1 MLMKKFLSVVLS
13 MAMIMSICTVISPT
27 LTASAEESTSQ
38 SDSLYNDFSSWKAEK
53 SKGYYQ
59 WTGTWS
65 VEDDSGV
72 AGGKYLR
79 FWHWENTDNYN
90 PNLFAFVANPTGS
103 ATAEGSWQL
112 AANSKYLLTI
122 RYRVNGI
129 TTEGNALQ
137 LMLAVSAEGKYDIAS
152 VINSGAYIKYV
163 DSGISNTDGWVTATY
178 AVDTSDLTI
187 PKNSNLFLGFRPVW
201 TPDWKGVYNDQYC
214 VDIDY
219 YDINPVS
226 EFPRHMEIDFEKYS
240 IPASGMGAVNN
251 GTNISYA
258 IADDNGDKYLN
269 LSKTDTDTL
278 SSHYALVLNPN
289 GKAKDDSEKGS
300 YKMENGATYR
310 VSFRYKLSSAD
321 GSCSGVPVALGYSKK
336 YNDVNA
342 AGGIWYGNKGV
353 QNAVYAENNG
363 GCYLL
368 APTDDWQTFTYD
380 FNMNTIKTGSGSYM
394 TPYLCFA
401 AGSNWTAQK
410 SASYN
415 FSIDDIVVDRLAEV
429 TLSSGEIQT
438 KIYGVPQCIADK
450 DSVYSDCDGE
460 VYSFDSTQTEVYKE
474 NEYTEG
480 DVKWKAYTASVG
492 AVVWYKNSEMTEPV
506 GDSYTFTAVNKT
518 LYSGSGEIDEDL
530 VAFCGFDEYYLRTWK
545 HPGGTPWNY
554 YGYGWDPA
562 TPGSWVITDEAA
574 YSGKKSIKTTYYG
587 YSNEDNSLNSE
598 YNFNAG
604 ALYVG
609 SGYEFVSGKSY
620 EISFYIKKNSTVQN
634 QHGKLNIS
642 IASDASVYHHNR
654 GTTVENVV
662 LTDEWQK
669 ISMSWTAVMGSDAA
683 ACAPA
688 LVLSGTGMHSFYID
702 TVEIK
707 EVCSRADIND
717 ENYPSEWQNNANYYK
732 SFKITD
738 ADAHSGNGSFVTTA
752 KNAFMRLNF
761 NDKAIRVS
769 NGTVYLMS
777 FWYKASSGTPEISFV
792 TADAENASSGA
803 VKQASYKTAKSDK
816 GKWKKAYVLFTAAPQ
831 GSNNTL
837 WLSVSGA
844 DKLNID
850 DIKLTTST
858 EIVFNTMGGTMNGTE
873 ICTVLGTP
881 GATAS
886 YSAPVKDGMYFY
898 GWYQDAALTKKCGAL
913 TFPSD
918 SDSITVYAKWVDSLP
933 AAIVDFEDAPY
944 GSDNSKWGSNTSTFF
959 SPTVAE
965 IITEDKH
972 SDSKSLRLHFDPEK
986 IKAAGSN
993 ITYNSPTLAFGMY
1006 DNVGNPMYIEKG
1018 KIYKVTLWYKAEKA
1032 DCNLT
1037 VTAMATHSK
1046 NFWAYDLRT
1055 VYDDT
1060 AYTIKMSEAGG
1071 DWTKAE
1077 IYVNADEII
1086 TSDTQWGR
1094 LTGNHMFI
1102 WLRASSNKAFSVLFD
1117 DVIVE
1122 ELPENIGV
1130 NIYQSNNGSNPV
1142 YTVGG
1147 VGTAVTL
1154 PKEPTRK
1161 NYTFGGWY
1169 TDKNCTQKYNG
1180 GSYKSNALLLYA
1192 KWNMNDTVVVDFEDE
1207 YYTSSLNGN
1216 QQTRASVATNFG
1228 HNSNSSM
1235 LVSKEGQLT
1244 SGDHW
1249 SGMIAVVGEVPF
1261 KVEKGATYI
1270 ISYDYYVVRN
1280 KVAAT
1285 ASNTPHPYVRV
1296 ANEKN
1301 IWLNYD
1307 DPNTG
1312 WYMGSTEKTG
1322 TWLTASFIYTADIP
1336 EGKDDTLYFTV
1347 NASQDF
1353 IGYFDN
1359 IRISKV
1365 DKGNG
1370 SILLLNPC
1378 GAESTGNMKL
1388 MYIGKNA
1395 SAVTLPTSTL
1405 VKKDYTFVGWYRDP
1419 ALTVPFTDKS
1429 FSFIGEDTT
1438 LYAAWSKNTNLQ
1450 DFEDYKSY
1458 GKTEALNYMDFDYEI
1473 YDLTSGN
1480 KDKSN
1485 VHSGNVSIHRIGNDH
1500 HFAAFQ
1506 IFSAAASPS
1515 SRLVSGNV
1523 YKLSMW
1529 VKLESARHNT
1539 GAVKIASCS
1548 DAEYAWR
1555 ISGEWLNVAAI
1566 KDLPAGEW
1574 KKIEYTFYAN
1584 DGFLSIQT
1592 PGYVSMYIDDVTL
1605 EIKSNL
1611 KASDC
1616 SESLEI
1622 EEYVP
1627 RRLNADGTYDEEE
1640 STPIDLSCVKVSG
1653 AYAGTKYGN
1662 GNNTLWIVIAIVG
1675 GVVLAGAAATA
1686 AVIILKRRKT
1696 RR

>member
-1 MLMKKFLSVVLS
+1 MNREGKKCVLYPRVSTEMQVDGYSLEGQKNGLRRFADREEMDIVGIYEDAGKSGKSIEGRPAFKKMLSDIKNGLEIDYILVYKLSRFGRNAADILNSLEFVQSYGINLICIEEGIDSSQTSGKLLISVLS
-13 MAMIMSICTVISPT
+13 AV
-27 LTASAEESTSQ
+27 AEIERENIIEQTM
-38 SDSLYNDFSSWKAEK
+38 NGRREKARQGGWNGGFAPY
-53 SKGYYQ
+53 GYYLKDNQ
-59 WTGTWS
+59 LLIEETEAEAIRIIFEKFANSDIGLG
-65 VEDDSGV
+65 GV
-72 AGGKYLR
+72 A
-79 FWHWENTDNYN
+79 
-90 PNLFAFVANPTGS
+90 
-103 ATAEGSWQL
+103 
-112 AANSKYLLTI
+112 
-122 RYRVNGI
+122 
-129 TTEGNALQ
+129 
-137 LMLAVSAEGKYDIAS
+137 
-152 VINSGAYIKYV
+152 
-163 DSGISNTDGWVTATY
+163 
-178 AVDTSDLTI
+178 
-187 PKNSNLFLGFRPVW
+187 
-201 TPDWKGVYNDQYC
+201 
-214 VDIDY
+214 
-219 YDINPVS
+219 
-226 EFPRHMEIDFEKYS
+226 
-240 IPASGMGAVNN
+240 
-251 GTNISYA
+251 
-258 IADDNGDKYLN
+258 KYLN
-269 LSKTDTDTL
+269 LQGIKKIPRQNGTLETWSSHFIRLILDNPVYCGKIAYGRRTREKVKGTKNEYKQVHAEDYILEDGQHEGIISEELWQKVHAKRMATGIKQPSKVGKDRSHLLTGILKCPLCGSSMYTNKHAWTNKDGTYKEVYYYICGRNKQERGHHCDYKASLRKTDIEPLVIEAVKELVSDKYFAKEIEKRIGVQTDTTAIDKEL
-278 SSHYALVLNPN
+278 ANYESKLKEVDLNKARLEREIDNLPVDTRFRERKIHDMTLRLDALYDTIVELEERIEDAKLRKSSIEMETITLDNIYKLMLNFGKLYDIISDEEKKSLITYLIKEIQIYPN
-289 GKAKDDSEKGS
+289 GESEKP
-300 YKMENGATYR
+300 
-310 VSFRYKLSSAD
+310 L
-321 GSCSGVPVALGYSKK
+321 
-336 YNDVNA
+336 
-342 AGGIWYGNKGV
+342 
-353 QNAVYAENNG
+353 
-363 GCYLL
+363 
-368 APTDDWQTFTYD
+368 
-380 FNMNTIKTGSGSYM
+380 
-394 TPYLCFA
+394 
-401 AGSNWTAQK
+401 
-410 SASYN
+410 
-415 FSIDDIVVDRLAEV
+415 
-429 TLSSGEIQT
+429 
-438 KIYGVPQCIADK
+438 
-450 DSVYSDCDGE
+450 
-460 VYSFDSTQTEVYKE
+460 
-474 NEYTEG
+474 
-480 DVKWKAYTASVG
+480 
-492 AVVWYKNSEMTEPV
+492 
-506 GDSYTFTAVNKT
+506 
-518 LYSGSGEIDEDL
+518 
-530 VAFCGFDEYYLRTWK
+530 
-545 HPGGTPWNY
+545 
-554 YGYGWDPA
+554 
-562 TPGSWVITDEAA
+562 
-574 YSGKKSIKTTYYG
+574 KSI
-587 YSNEDNSLNSE
+587 EF
-598 YNFNAG
+598 NFPIYRDGQEVRRLLWEKGN
-604 ALYVG
+604 
-609 SGYEFVSGKSY
+609 
-620 EISFYIKKNSTVQN
+620 
-634 QHGKLNIS
+634 
-642 IASDASVYHHNR
+642 
-654 GTTVENVV
+654 TVENVV

-1395 SAVTLPTSTL
+1395 SAVTLPASTL

>member
-1 MLMKKFLSVVLS
+1 MLMKKFLSAVLS

-27 LTASAEESTSQ
+27 LTASAQESTSQ

-59 WTGTWS
+59 WIGTWS
-65 VEDDSGV
+65 VEDDSDV

-79 FWHWENTDNYN
+79 FWHWNNTDNYN

-112 AANSKYLLTI
+112 ASNSKYLLTI

-152 VINSGAYIKYV
+152 VVNNGAYIKYV

-240 IPASGMGAVNN
+240 IPASGMGAVHNS
-251 GTNISYA
+251 TNASYT
-258 IADDNGDKYLN
+258 IAEENGDKYLSF
-269 LSKTDTDTL
+269 SKTGSVKWTA
-278 SSHYALVLNPN
+278 SYALLLNPN
-289 GKAKDDSEKGS
+289 GKAKDNSEKGS
-300 YKMENGATYR
+300 YKMENGAKYR

-545 HPGGTPWNY
+545 HPGGTPWSY

-609 SGYEFVSGKSY
+609 SGYEFVSGSSY

-654 GTTVENVV
+654 GITVENVV

-669 ISMSWTAVMGSDAA
+669 ISMSWTAVMGSDAT

-738 ADAHSGNGSFVTTA
+738 ADAHSGSGSFVTTA
-752 KNAFMRLNF
+752 KNAFMRLSY

-792 TADAENASSGA
+792 TADAENVSSGA

-986 IKAAGSN
+986 IKAVGSN

-1037 VTAMATHSK
+1037 VTAMATHNK
-1046 NFWAYDLRT
+1046 NFWAYNLRT

-1235 LVSKEGQLT
+1235 LVSKEGKLT

-1261 KVEKGATYI
+1261 KVEKGATYM

-1395 SAVTLPTSTL
+1395 SAVTLPASTL

-1529 VKLESARHNT
+1529 VKLESARHST

-1640 STPIDLSCVKVSG
+1640 ITPIDLSCVKVSG
-1653 AYAGTKYGN
+1653 AYAGTKDGN

-1686 AVIILKRRKT
+1686 AVIILKHRKT

>member
-1 MLMKKFLSVVLS
+1 MNREGKKCVLYPRVSTEMQVDGYSLEGQKNGLKRFADREEMEIVGIYEDAGKSGKSIEGRPAFKKMLSDIKNGLEIDYILVYKLSRFGRNAADILNSLEFVQSYGINLICIEEGIDSSQTSGKLLISVLS
-13 MAMIMSICTVISPT
+13 AV
-27 LTASAEESTSQ
+27 AEIERENIIEQTM
-38 SDSLYNDFSSWKAEK
+38 NGRREKARQGGWNGGFAPY
-53 SKGYYQ
+53 GYYLKDNQ
-59 WTGTWS
+59 LLIEETEAEAIRIIFDKFANSDIGLG
-65 VEDDSGV
+65 GV
-72 AGGKYLR
+72 A
-79 FWHWENTDNYN
+79 
-90 PNLFAFVANPTGS
+90 
-103 ATAEGSWQL
+103 
-112 AANSKYLLTI
+112 
-122 RYRVNGI
+122 
-129 TTEGNALQ
+129 
-137 LMLAVSAEGKYDIAS
+137 
-152 VINSGAYIKYV
+152 
-163 DSGISNTDGWVTATY
+163 
-178 AVDTSDLTI
+178 
-187 PKNSNLFLGFRPVW
+187 
-201 TPDWKGVYNDQYC
+201 
-214 VDIDY
+214 
-219 YDINPVS
+219 
-226 EFPRHMEIDFEKYS
+226 
-240 IPASGMGAVNN
+240 
-251 GTNISYA
+251 
-258 IADDNGDKYLN
+258 KYLN
-269 LSKTDTDTL
+269 LQGIKKIPRQNGTLETWSSHFIRLILDNPVYCGKIAYGRRTREKVKGTKNEYKQVHAEDYILEDGQHEGIISEELWQKVHAKRMATGIKQPSKIGKDRSHLLTGILKCPLCGSSMYTNKHAWTNKDGTYKEVYYYICGRNKQERGHHCDYKASLRKTDIEPLVIEAVKELVSDKYFAKEIEKRIGVQTDTTAIDKEL
-278 SSHYALVLNPN
+278 ANYESKLKEVDLNKARLEREIDNLPVDTRFRERKIHDMTLRLDALYDTIVELEERIEDVKLRRSSIEMETITLDNIYKLMLNFGKLYDIISDEEKKSLITYLIKEIQIYPN
-289 GKAKDDSEKGS
+289 GESEQLLKSIEFNFPIYRDGQEVRRLLWEKG
-300 YKMENGATYR
+300 N
-310 VSFRYKLSSAD
+310 
-321 GSCSGVPVALGYSKK
+321 
-336 YNDVNA
+336 
-342 AGGIWYGNKGV
+342 
-353 QNAVYAENNG
+353 
-363 GCYLL
+363 
-368 APTDDWQTFTYD
+368 
-380 FNMNTIKTGSGSYM
+380 
-394 TPYLCFA
+394 
-401 AGSNWTAQK
+401 
-410 SASYN
+410 
-415 FSIDDIVVDRLAEV
+415 
-429 TLSSGEIQT
+429 
-438 KIYGVPQCIADK
+438 
-450 DSVYSDCDGE
+450 
-460 VYSFDSTQTEVYKE
+460 
-474 NEYTEG
+474 
-480 DVKWKAYTASVG
+480 
-492 AVVWYKNSEMTEPV
+492 
-506 GDSYTFTAVNKT
+506 
-518 LYSGSGEIDEDL
+518 
-530 VAFCGFDEYYLRTWK
+530 
-545 HPGGTPWNY
+545 
-554 YGYGWDPA
+554 
-562 TPGSWVITDEAA
+562 
-574 YSGKKSIKTTYYG
+574 
-587 YSNEDNSLNSE
+587 
-598 YNFNAG
+598 
-604 ALYVG
+604 
-609 SGYEFVSGKSY
+609 
-620 EISFYIKKNSTVQN
+620 
-634 QHGKLNIS
+634 
-642 IASDASVYHHNR
+642 
-654 GTTVENVV
+654 TVENVV

-669 ISMSWTAVMGSDAA
+669 ISMSWTAVMGSDAT

-738 ADAHSGNGSFVTTA
+738 ADAHSGSGSFVTTA
-752 KNAFMRLNF
+752 KNAFMRLSY

-792 TADAENASSGA
+792 TADAENVSSGA

-986 IKAAGSN
+986 IKAVGSN

-1037 VTAMATHSK
+1037 VTAMATHNK
-1046 NFWAYDLRT
+1046 NFWAYNLRT

-1235 LVSKEGQLT
+1235 LVSKEGKLT

-1261 KVEKGATYI
+1261 KVEKGATYM

-1395 SAVTLPTSTL
+1395 SAVTLPASTL

-1529 VKLESARHNT
+1529 VKLESARHST

-1640 STPIDLSCVKVSG
+1640 ITPIDLSCVKVSG
-1653 AYAGTKYGN
+1653 AYAGTKDGN

-1686 AVIILKRRKT
+1686 AVIILKHRKT

>member
-1 MLMKKFLSVVLS
+1 MNREGKKCVLYPRVSTEMQVDGYSLEGQKNSLKRFADREEMEIVGIYEDAGKSGKSIEGRPAFKKMLSDIKNGLEIEYILVYKLSRFGRNAADILNSLEFVQSYGINLICIEEGIDSSQTSGKLLISVLS
-13 MAMIMSICTVISPT
+13 AV
-27 LTASAEESTSQ
+27 AEIERENIIEQTM
-38 SDSLYNDFSSWKAEK
+38 NGRREKARQGGWNGGFAPY
-53 SKGYYQ
+53 GYYLKDNQ
-59 WTGTWS
+59 LLIEETEAEAIRIIFDKFANSDIGLG
-65 VEDDSGV
+65 GV
-72 AGGKYLR
+72 A
-79 FWHWENTDNYN
+79 
-90 PNLFAFVANPTGS
+90 
-103 ATAEGSWQL
+103 
-112 AANSKYLLTI
+112 
-122 RYRVNGI
+122 
-129 TTEGNALQ
+129 
-137 LMLAVSAEGKYDIAS
+137 
-152 VINSGAYIKYV
+152 
-163 DSGISNTDGWVTATY
+163 
-178 AVDTSDLTI
+178 
-187 PKNSNLFLGFRPVW
+187 
-201 TPDWKGVYNDQYC
+201 
-214 VDIDY
+214 
-219 YDINPVS
+219 
-226 EFPRHMEIDFEKYS
+226 
-240 IPASGMGAVNN
+240 
-251 GTNISYA
+251 
-258 IADDNGDKYLN
+258 KYLN
-269 LSKTDTDTL
+269 LQGIKKIPRQNGTLETWSSHFIRLILDNPVYCGKIAYGRRTREKVKGTKNEYKQVHTDDYILEDGQHEGIVSEELWQKAHTKRMATGIKQPSKIGKDRSHLLTGILKCPICGSSMYTNKHAWTNKDGTYKEVYYYICGRNKQERGHHCDYKASLRKTDIEPLVIEAVKELVSDKYFAKEIEKRIGVQTDTTAIDKEL
-278 SSHYALVLNPN
+278 ANYESKLKEVDLNKARLEREIDNLPIDARFRERKIHDMTLRLDGLYDTIVELEERIEDAKLRRSSIEMEAITMDNIYKLMLNFGKLYDIISDEEKKSLITYLIKEIQIYPN
-289 GKAKDDSEKGS
+289 GESEMPLKSIEFNFPIYRDGQEVRRLLWEKG
-300 YKMENGATYR
+300 N
-310 VSFRYKLSSAD
+310 
-321 GSCSGVPVALGYSKK
+321 
-336 YNDVNA
+336 
-342 AGGIWYGNKGV
+342 
-353 QNAVYAENNG
+353 
-363 GCYLL
+363 
-368 APTDDWQTFTYD
+368 
-380 FNMNTIKTGSGSYM
+380 
-394 TPYLCFA
+394 
-401 AGSNWTAQK
+401 
-410 SASYN
+410 
-415 FSIDDIVVDRLAEV
+415 
-429 TLSSGEIQT
+429 
-438 KIYGVPQCIADK
+438 
-450 DSVYSDCDGE
+450 
-460 VYSFDSTQTEVYKE
+460 
-474 NEYTEG
+474 
-480 DVKWKAYTASVG
+480 
-492 AVVWYKNSEMTEPV
+492 
-506 GDSYTFTAVNKT
+506 
-518 LYSGSGEIDEDL
+518 
-530 VAFCGFDEYYLRTWK
+530 
-545 HPGGTPWNY
+545 
-554 YGYGWDPA
+554 
-562 TPGSWVITDEAA
+562 
-574 YSGKKSIKTTYYG
+574 
-587 YSNEDNSLNSE
+587 
-598 YNFNAG
+598 
-604 ALYVG
+604 
-609 SGYEFVSGKSY
+609 
-620 EISFYIKKNSTVQN
+620 
-634 QHGKLNIS
+634 
-642 IASDASVYHHNR
+642 
-654 GTTVENVV
+654 TVENVV

-669 ISMSWTAVMGSDAA
+669 ISMSWTAVMGSDAT

-738 ADAHSGNGSFVTTA
+738 ADAHSGSGSFVTTA
-752 KNAFMRLNF
+752 KNAFMRLSY

-792 TADAENASSGA
+792 TADAENVSSGA

-986 IKAAGSN
+986 IKAVGSN

-1037 VTAMATHSK
+1037 VTAMATHNK
-1046 NFWAYDLRT
+1046 NFWAYNLRT

-1235 LVSKEGQLT
+1235 LVSKEGKLT

-1261 KVEKGATYI
+1261 KVEKGATYM

-1395 SAVTLPTSTL
+1395 SAVTLPASTL

-1529 VKLESARHNT
+1529 VKLESARHST

-1640 STPIDLSCVKVSG
+1640 ITPIDLSCVKVSG
-1653 AYAGTKYGN
+1653 AYAGTKDGN

-1686 AVIILKRRKT
+1686 AVIILKHRKT

>member
-1 MLMKKFLSVVLS
+1 MLMKKFLSAVLS

-27 LTASAEESTSQ
+27 LTASAQESTSQ

-59 WTGTWS
+59 WIGTWS
-65 VEDDSGV
+65 VEDDSDV

-79 FWHWENTDNYN
+79 FWHWNNTDNYN

-112 AANSKYLLTI
+112 ASNSKYLLTI

-152 VINSGAYIKYV
+152 VVNNGAYIKYV

-240 IPASGMGAVNN
+240 IPASGMGAVHNS
-251 GTNISYA
+251 TNASYT
-258 IADDNGDKYLN
+258 IAEENGDKYLSF
-269 LSKTDTDTL
+269 SKTGSVKWTA
-278 SSHYALVLNPN
+278 SYALLLNPN
-289 GKAKDDSEKGS
+289 GKAKDNSEKGS

-545 HPGGTPWNY
+545 HPGGTPWSY

-609 SGYEFVSGKSY
+609 SGYEFVSGSSY

-654 GTTVENVV
+654 GITVENVV

-669 ISMSWTAVMGSDAA
+669 ISMSWTAVMGSDAT

-738 ADAHSGNGSFVTTA
+738 ADAHSGSGSFVTTA
-752 KNAFMRLNF
+752 KNAFMRLSY

-792 TADAENASSGA
+792 TADAENVSSGA

-986 IKAAGSN
+986 IKAVGSN

-1037 VTAMATHSK
+1037 VTAMATHNK
-1046 NFWAYDLRT
+1046 NFWAYNLRT

-1235 LVSKEGQLT
+1235 LVSKEGKLT

-1261 KVEKGATYI
+1261 KVEKGATYM

-1395 SAVTLPTSTL
+1395 SAVTLPASTL

-1529 VKLESARHNT
+1529 VKLESARHST

-1640 STPIDLSCVKVSG
+1640 ITPIDLSCVKVSG
-1653 AYAGTKYGN
+1653 AYAGTKDGN

-1686 AVIILKRRKT
+1686 AVIILKHRKT